1 MELSTPISQIRRG
14 GGGQPSQQPIG
25 GMQYSPEIPQ
35 TQANMGDLQRTQ
47 PQMQMPQFP
56 QQQQQMPQF
65 PQQQQMPP
73 QQMPPLQM
81 QQQMQPQM
89 QSPQGN
95 NMDENQLVDDIL
107 NDMVDNAKDDINVET
122 ANYAM
127 SDSQIPSQKLNNNFL
142 FDENN
147 NQYVEYDENLPP
159 LQAEQ
164 NYSSNFSTNYL
175 INKSKL
181 PLVVFLL
188 FTILS
193 LSQVNKLLFSFL
205 PNLLNEN
212 GTISIYGIFLKAFI
226 AMSIYIC
233 ASIFL

>member
-14 GGGQPSQQPIG
+14 GGEQPSQQPIG

-35 TQANMGDLQRTQ
+35 AQVNMGDLQPAQ

-56 QQQQQMPQF
+56 QQQ
-65 PQQQQMPP
+65 QQQQMPP

-164 NYSSNFSTNYL
+164 KNSSNFSTDYL

-181 PLVVFLL
+181 PLIVFLL